1 MKGRILSSSEKRKIL
16 KKELQKVR
24 ERVKQK

>member
-1 MKGRILSSSEKRKIL
+1 MNGRILSSSEKREVL
-16 KKELQKVR
+16 KVELQKVR

>member
-1 MKGRILSSSEKRKIL
+1 MNGRILSSSEKRKVL
-16 KKELQKVR
+16 KDELQKTR